1 MLKQLR
7 IEKNMKQRE
16 VAKAVGIS
24 EMVLSLIESGQVLPT
39 YEIAQKIT
47 ATLGCNIA
55 SIYTAKEKK
64 LLKTEN
70 QASKGQYNLHGRLD
84 TFDKTIV
91 KRNGYRS
98 INAWLNDCYK
108 KLEERK

>member
-1 MLKQLR
+1 MLKRFR
-7 IEKNMKQRE
+7 IEKGLTQKE
-16 VAKAVGIS
+16 LAKAVGTSDMI
-24 EMVLSLIESGQVLPT
+24 LSLIESGQVLPT
-39 YEIAQKIT
+39 YEIAQKLT
-47 ATLGCNIA
+47 ATLDCNIE
-55 SIYTAKEKK
+55 SIYTAKEQK